1 MSDSRGSSVPGIP
14 KTMRALRQTSLR
26 GPHDLTPVTD
36 APVPSPGPGEILIR
50 VTAAGVNYGDLMLAH
65 GTYPGGPQPPFVGGF
80 EAAGEVV
87 AVGEGVT
94 SPEVGAHVT
103 GVSMGGGAFAEY
115 MVVFAA
121 AAMPVPPGWRDE
133 QALGLA
139 VNWPTALAA
148 LKPLGRVAEGETV
161 LIHAAAGATG
171 QAAVRLAKH
180 YGATV
185 LGAASPGKHAIL
197 RTLGADQVLDSR
209 SPDMAAEV
217 LRLTEGQGVDLVL
230 ESAGGAAFGAS
241 LAVAKPVTGRV
252 VVYGTMGGDASVTN
266 QELVFTHQV
275 QVIGLN
281 IGVLIQRAPAVFG
294 QVVGELLA
302 LIGSGVIAPT
312 DPTSHALAD
321 GPKALIDLENR
332 VTSGKLALLPG

>member
-1 MSDSRGSSVPGIP
+1 MDVPA
-14 KTMRALRQTSLR
+14 TMRVLRQTSLQ
-26 GPHDLTPVTD
+26 GPHDLTLVTD

-65 GTYPGGPQPPFVGGF
+65 GTYPDGPQPPFVGGF

-94 SPEVGAHVT
+94 SPGIGAHVT

-115 MVVFAA
+115 MVLFAA
-121 AAMPVPPGWRDE
+121 AALPVPPGWRDE

-161 LIHAAAGATG
+161 LVHAAAGATG

-185 LGAASPGKHAIL
+185 LGAASPSKHDTVRA
-197 RTLGADQVLDSR
+197 LGADHVLDSR
-209 SPDMAAEV
+209 SPDLAAEV

-230 ESAGGAAFGAS
+230 ESAGGASFEAS

-266 QELVFTHQV
+266 RVLVFTHQV

-281 IGVLIQRAPAVFG
+281 IGVVIQRAPAVFG
-294 QVVGELLA
+294 QVMGELMA
-302 LIGSGVIAPT
+302 LIADGVIGPG
-312 DPTSHALAD
+312 DPVLHELAD
-321 GPKALIDLENR
+321 GPKALIELENR
-332 VTSGKLALLPG
+332 ATSGKLALLPA